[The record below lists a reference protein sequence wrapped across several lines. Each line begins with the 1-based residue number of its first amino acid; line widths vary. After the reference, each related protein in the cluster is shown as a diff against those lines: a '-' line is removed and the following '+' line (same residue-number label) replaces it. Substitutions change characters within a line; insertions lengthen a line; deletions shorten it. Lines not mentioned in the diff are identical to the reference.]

1 MKKIILLFLVMV
13 CVVSSVMPVAAQSD
27 TATIKAS
34 ATKAANLR
42 AGPGTNF
49 AVIGGLKAKE
59 EFEITARNGDGSW
72 FQITKK
78 DGTTGWVAAFLVK
91 NPPATDKVPLAAN
104 IPVPAAAPTKA
115 AASAP
120 AAPAAP
126 TAAPAP
132 APEFGVTKQCG
143 HFEYKLY
150 DLRKVKSVWFYN
162 KEYLAQGN
170 FLLVFIEVKN
180 ISPGTSYF
188 AQFSPRLLVN
198 VPGQRKIQVYDS
210 FAGGFYA
217 GWMYQT
223 GSFYDDLNPGA
234 ILGEVEAYDLPIDSD
249 FNLIFDMRDCPGQ
262 SISLGNWSAITKG
275 SKK

>member
-1 MKKIILLFLVMV
+1 MKKIVLVFLVML
-13 CVVSSVMPVAAQSD
+13 CVLSGVMPVAAQSD
-27 TATIKAS
+27 AAALKAS
-34 ATKAANLR
+34 AAKAANLR
-42 AGPGTNF
+42 AGPGTSY

-59 EFEITARNGDGSW
+59 EFEITARNADGNW
-72 FQITKK
+72 FQIKKK

-91 NPPATDKVPLAAN
+91 NPPATDKVPLATD

-115 AASAP
+115 AASAA
-120 AAPAAP
+120 AAPAA
-126 TAAPAP
+126 APVT
-132 APEFGVTKQCG
+132 APEFGVSKQCG

-180 ISPGTSYF
+180 ISPGTSYL
-188 AQFSPRLLVN
+188 AQFGPRLLVN
-198 VPGQRKIQVYDS
+198 VPGQRKIRVYDS

-249 FNLIFDMRDCPGQ
+249 FNLVFDMRDCPGQ

>member
-1 MKKIILLFLVMV
+1 MRKIILAFLIMFWVIGGA
-13 CVVSSVMPVAAQSD
+13 MPVAAQNNS
-27 TATIKAS
+27 AALKAS
-34 ATKAANLR
+34 AAKAANLR
-42 AGPGTNF
+42 SGPSTTY

-59 EFEITARNGDGSW
+59 EVEIVARNADASW
-72 FQITKK
+72 FQIKKK
-78 DGTTGWVAAFLVK
+78 DGTIGWVASFLVK
-91 NPPATDKVPLAAN
+91 NAPKTETIPLAKEL
-104 IPVPAAAPTKA
+104 PAAAPTVTSAQA
-115 AASAP
+115 ATPVAP
-120 AAPAAP
+120 P
-126 TAAPAP
+126 TAVPAKG
-132 APEFGVTKQCG
+132 PEFGITKQCG

-150 DLRKVKSVWFYN
+150 DLRKVKSVWFYD

-180 ISPGTSYF
+180 ISTGTSYF

-234 ILGEVEAYDLPIDSD
+234 VLGQVEAYDLPIDSD